1 MRELLTLSNCMDS
14 KAELQ
19 CLEASLPESPYN
31 LNSPR
36 KMASYPGY
44 GMYEEWEEG
53 TLNRANFN

>member
-1 MRELLTLSNCMDS
+1 MDS